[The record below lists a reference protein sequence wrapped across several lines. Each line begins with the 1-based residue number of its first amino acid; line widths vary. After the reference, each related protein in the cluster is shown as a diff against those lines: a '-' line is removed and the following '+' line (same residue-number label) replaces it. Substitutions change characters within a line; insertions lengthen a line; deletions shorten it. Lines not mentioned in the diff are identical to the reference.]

1 MQGRSLARWLRVG
14 GLVVATLAASLTLVL
29 TSDTAYGANFTVT
42 TGSDAVDFNPGDG
55 ICSAGLPGCTL
66 RAAIME
72 ANARP
77 GKDRIVVPSGTYSLS
92 SPAIVDD
99 HSIFGD
105 LDITDDL
112 VIEGAGVGVTILDG
126 GSQDRLFDVHGAR
139 VEVSGL
145 TLQNGNT
152 VEIGEVGGAVRS
164 SGNLTLT
171 RIRVSVSKGLVAEGC
186 ARAPQD
192 APPEDHCIATDA
204 RGVIAS
210 TGSLTLID
218 VSVDGH
224 PLGRPG
230 KTR

>member
-1 MQGRSLARWLRVG
+1 MLLLASLVAMLVFAG
-14 GLVVATLAASLTLVL
+14 GHTLAYVEEYRVVTEEDAPHWKPGVGACE
-29 TSDTAYGANFTVT
+29 TA
-42 TGSDAVDFNPGDG
+42 PGDG
-55 ICSAGLPGCTL
+55 RCTL

-77 GKDRIVVPSGTYSLS
+77 GKDRIVVPPGTYSLS

-99 HSIFGD
+99 YSVFGD

-126 GSQDRLFDVHGAR
+126 GSQDRLFDVHGVR

-152 VEIGEVGGAVRS
+152 VDIGEAGGAIRS

-171 RIRVSVSKGLVAEGC
+171 RIHVSVSKGLVAEDC
-186 ARAPQD
+186 PRAPQGASPD
-192 APPEDHCIATDA
+192 DHCVATDA

-218 VSVDGH
+218 VSVDGR
-224 PLGRPG
+224 PLGRSA

>member
-1 MQGRSLARWLRVG
+1 MLLLASMVAMCFLAG
-14 GLVVATLAASLTLVL
+14 GHTLA
-29 TSDTAYGANFTVT
+29 YGEEYRVVT
-42 TGSDAVDFNPGDG
+42 EDDAPHWNPGVG
-55 ICSAGLPGCTL
+55 ACETAPGDDRCTL

-92 SPAIVDD
+92 SPAIVED

-112 VIEGAGVGVTILDG
+112 VIEGAGVGATILDG

-139 VEVSGL
+139 VEISGF

-152 VEIGEVGGAVRS
+152 VEIGEAGGAVRS

-171 RIRVSVSKGLVAEGC
+171 RISVSVSKGLVGEDC
-186 ARAPQD
+186 ARAPQGASPD
-192 APPEDHCIATDA
+192 DHCVATDA
-204 RGVIAS
+204 RGVISS

-218 VSVDGH
+218 VSVDGRS
-224 PLGRPG
+224 LGRPG